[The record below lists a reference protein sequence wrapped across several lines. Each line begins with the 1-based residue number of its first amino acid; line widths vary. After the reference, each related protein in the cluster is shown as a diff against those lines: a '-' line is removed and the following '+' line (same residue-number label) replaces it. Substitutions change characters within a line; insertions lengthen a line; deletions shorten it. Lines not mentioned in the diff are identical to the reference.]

1 MAEEPQN
8 TIEAFLEECIAE
20 RDQAGAQLKEVEMM
34 VRQSSSEVEKYSQRS
49 AEIANRI
56 RQMEAHFDTTDRQDI
71 KNLYTAQIKEQ
82 GRLHVITGQVTTLQA
97 NQESL
102 QKRIDLLSSVIQVL
116 QSAAPS
122 GPAGSAASAAQFSP
136 EQHMIVRIIEAR
148 ENEALGLSRRMHDGP
163 AQRLTNVILQAEIC
177 RRLLDTDPARARVEL
192 DNLKDEVNK
201 TFQLT
206 RSFIAELR
214 PMMLD
219 DLGLV
224 PTLKRHVSE
233 WQEKTG
239 IKADFVLSGK
249 VRRLAAYSE
258 VTIFRAIQQLMMN
271 AAQHANPS
279 HVQVSL
285 QLDGQMARAIVE
297 DDGVGFDI
305 DEALAAADARKTI
318 GIASMMDQVQMLGGS
333 LHFDSVR
340 GRGTKVTLEVPE
352 N

>member
-1 MAEEPQN
+1 MAEEPQD
-8 TIEAFLEECIAE
+8 IVQAFLEECIAE
-20 RDQAGAQLKEVEMM
+20 HEQVEKQLKEVEMM
-34 VRQSSSEVEKYSQRS
+34 VRQSSSEVEKFSRRS
-49 AEIANRI
+49 AEITNRI
-56 RQMEAHFDTTDRQDI
+56 RQMEANFDTVPRPDI

-82 GRLHVITGQVTTLQA
+82 GRLHVITGQVERLQA
-97 NQESL
+97 DQESL
-102 QKRIDLLSSVIQVL
+102 KKRSELLARVIEVIEN
-116 QSAAPS
+116 AAPRGS
-122 GPAGSAASAAQFSP
+122 APSAASEAQFSP
-136 EQHMIVRIIEAR
+136 EQHMIVRIIEAQ
-148 ENEALGLSRRMHDGP
+148 ENERQHLSREMHDGP

-177 RRLLDTDPARARVEL
+177 RRLLDTDPSRARVEL

-201 TFQLT
+201 TFLLT
-206 RSFIAELR
+206 RSFIADLR

-224 PTLKRHVSE
+224 PTLKRHVSS

-239 IKADFVLSGK
+239 IKADFTVAGK
-249 VRRLAAYSE
+249 EHRLAPYSE
-258 VTIFRAIQQLMMN
+258 VTIFRAIQQFMKN
-271 AAQHANPS
+271 AEQHANPS

-285 QLDGQMARAIVE
+285 QLDGQIARATVE

-305 DEALAAADARKTI
+305 DEVMAAADGRKTV
-318 GIASMMDQVQMLGGS
+318 GIASVMDQVQMLGGS